1 MLLTLQVLVFG
12 GGIETGTGL
21 LWGEGIMT
29 HDEGTGM
36 LLSLPWVIL

>member
-12 GGIETGTGL
+12 GGIETGAGL
-21 LWGEGIMT
+21 LWGEGVVT
-29 HDEGTGM
+29 HDEGTVM